1 MTSKGTAHGR
11 FQRAIQRRHLF
22 HAEVAARELG
32 QLSLTDALALCLLI
46 AEQEPAR
53 WPRAAARWHARF
65 VLEARG
71 IGLEGSAQALLCV
84 AGLTG
89 VADRASAQTL
99 RELARRHGV
108 PA

>member
-22 HAEVAARELG
+22 HAELAARELG

-46 AEQEPAR
+46 AEREPAR

-71 IGLEGSAQALLCV
+71 IGLKESAMALQALT
-84 AGLTG
+84 GLTG
-89 VADRASAQTL
+89 AAGEASAQTL
-99 RELARRHGV
+99 PG